1 MRLRFFKTG
10 DEAWKEV
17 QEKILKSIEE
27 EERRNTNLKIPSA
40 VPPDYETE
48 KYDIL
53 KGTATKLPIL
63 ITAND

>member
-10 DEAWKEV
+10 DEAWEEV
-17 QEKILKSIEE
+17 TEKILKSIEE

-40 VPPDYETE
+40 VPLGYEEDT
-48 KYDIL
+48 
-53 KGTATKLPIL
+53 TAELPTL